1 MIYFSMRCMQCLCE
15 LVGADVALETRAESP
30 GGCRVK
36 SRQPVGKTV
45 REELPIFQADSYT

>member
-1 MIYFSMRCMQCLCE
+1 MIYFSMRCMRCLCG
-15 LVGADVALETRAESP
+15 LVGADVALAP

-36 SRQPVGKTV
+36 SPQPVGKTV